1 MYYNDVVSSF
11 GWYRS
16 CSFSSKRCHFAVS
29 RSLCLLS
36 NSIFRT
42 LHPWHSMCYILLRLC
57 VCLSFWH
64 LHFIYYYE
72 QQFVKSVCSESIWTV
87 NRFSI
92 LFTIHFWCLSF
103 LCFSFN
109 SPAICGFLGFLFFN
123 KSRTEQQTTLR
134 ILFAYYTIWSLPS
147 ESNGRYRASHGL
159 ELHFHY
165 LRRKQ
170 LRHQGECVHVCIL
183 C

>member
-1 MYYNDVVSSF
+1 MT
-11 GWYRS
+11 
-16 CSFSSKRCHFAVS
+16 
-29 RSLCLLS
+29 LCLLLGDTAHVHS
-36 NSIFRT
+36 PQNVVILPSLVLSVCWAIPFFKHCIHGIQCVTFCCGCVFAYLFDIF
-42 LHPWHSMCYILLRLC
+42 IFD
-57 VCLSFWH
+57 SF
-64 LHFIYYYE
+64 YE

-92 LFTIHFWCLSF
+92 LFAIYFSCLSF